1 MNNDMFDDDADL
13 IEQVSDD
20 EDENMEVDHRRGRHG
35 GLEEEPALEGYERY
49 GKDNCFLL
57 HTTFLSILQFIFIP

>member
-1 MNNDMFDDDADL
+1 MYDEDADL

-49 GKDNCFLL
+49 ETVKASLF
-57 HTTFLSILQFIFIP
+57 ILRRVLTNNFPLEPKC